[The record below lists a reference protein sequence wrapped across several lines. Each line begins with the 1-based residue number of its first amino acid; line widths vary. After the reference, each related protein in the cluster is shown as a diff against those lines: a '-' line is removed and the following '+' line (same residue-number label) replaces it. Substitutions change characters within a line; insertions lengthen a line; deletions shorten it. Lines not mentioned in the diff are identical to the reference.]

1 MSITIDELLE
11 KYEDVRDSA
20 DDWVEKNLAQEIIDD
35 LRGLK
40 HG

>member
-35 LRGLK
+35 LKDLL